1 MCQGGNSRSVA
12 LAYLLKYKY
21 GVDALACS
29 WEKNSEATRRMLFGW
44 ADKIFIM
51 QAHFLEHVPAEFRT
65 KTQVIDVGP
74 DVWFNGLDPEL
85 VALCDELLNS
95 KAKEHLTASMISR
108 EAMQVLEG
116 KVKL

>member
-12 LAYLLKYKY
+12 LAYLFKYKY
-21 GVDALACS
+21 DLDALACG
-29 WEKNSEATRRMLFGW
+29 WEKNSEATRRMLFAW

-51 QAHFLEHVPAEFRT
+51 QAHFLEHVPIEFRT

-85 VALCDELLNS
+85 VARCDELL
-95 KAKEHLTASMISR
+95 KQPAA
-108 EAMQVLEG
+108 
-116 KVKL
+116 